1 MRLSRTIGLGFIVC
15 FATLTWACGARTAPP
30 PAIPPANASD
40 TPSPPVS
47 PAPAP
52 APAPDPP
59 SRPADVAPPPRDV
72 DATECALLP
81 ESDERITTVALTE
94 TVDPAH
100 APHPTN
106 DSERLLFR
114 QLYET
119 LVRVDCH
126 GRARP
131 ELAASWRLD
140 AGGRTW
146 IVTLRA
152 DARFSDGTPV
162 TTGDLVSSWTR
173 RGSGEELRSLVSRH
187 VQSVVP
193 VNDWVI
199 GITLRD
205 EMAEAPLAL
214 ADTDLAVTKRA
225 DGSRWPLGTRL
236 TEIKEDRARP
246 TGRAGLSV
254 VSVTPREPEASDPPS
269 AILFVVAPETDP
281 RDLLDEGVDL
291 LVTREP
297 STLDYSATLPQ
308 FVSVPLAW
316 QRAHLFLSPWRARA
330 ARTPSPDARQALA
343 GDAVRGEAR
352 GADGPFWWEPRRD
365 CALARSSTA

>member
-1 MRLSRTIGLGFIVC
+1 M
-15 FATLTWACGARTAPP
+15 
-30 PAIPPANASD
+30 
-40 TPSPPVS
+40 
-47 PAPAP
+47 
-52 APAPDPP
+52 
-59 SRPADVAPPPRDV
+59 
-72 DATECALLP
+72 
-81 ESDERITTVALTE
+81 ALTE

-193 VNDWVI
+193 VNDRVI

-254 VSVTPREPEASDPPS
+254 VSVTPREPEASDPPVRHS
-269 AILFVVAPETDP
+269 VRCRSRDRSP
-281 RDLLDEGVDL
+281 R
-291 LVTREP
+291 
-297 STLDYSATLPQ
+297 
-308 FVSVPLAW
+308 
-316 QRAHLFLSPWRARA
+316 SP
-330 ARTPSPDARQALA
+330 
-343 GDAVRGEAR
+343 G
-352 GADGPFWWEPRRD
+352 
-365 CALARSSTA
+365 